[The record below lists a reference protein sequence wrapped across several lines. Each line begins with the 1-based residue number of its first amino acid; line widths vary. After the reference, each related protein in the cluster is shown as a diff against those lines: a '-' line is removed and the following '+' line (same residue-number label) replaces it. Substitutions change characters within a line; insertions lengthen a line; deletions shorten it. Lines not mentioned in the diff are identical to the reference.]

1 MSCRVVNIAL
11 SLQTAEPKK
20 GGLGDNNC
28 LNLIQFNYSVLI
40 VKIKSVLVL
49 TSTKNIL
56 RK

>member
-1 MSCRVVNIAL
+1 VSCRVVNIAL

-40 VKIKSVLVL
+40 VKIKSVLV
-49 TSTKNIL
+49 
-56 RK
+56 

>member
-20 GGLGDNNC
+20 GGGLGDNNC

-40 VKIKSVLVL
+40 VKIKSVLV
-49 TSTKNIL
+49 
-56 RK
+56 